1 MPATDKPALSLLWKR
16 LVELVVL
23 VSLLLTVSFAS
34 AKENVSVDSEKP
46 VKFAVLAFRSKQE
59 TATRWQP
66 LVDHL
71 NQAKLGRSFVLE
83 ALTYPEM
90 VAAVH
95 DKQVDFVLA
104 QPDLYI
110 LLTYREGLLS
120 PLATLAD
127 KNSDG
132 YALASFGG
140 VIVTRASDNSIS
152 TLANLRGKRI
162 ATSLIDSLGGYQMQ
176 ALELLQQNIHL
187 PADAQIIEVGLPLDN
202 AIKALLAGNADAA
215 FVRTGIIESM
225 QQEGK
230 LDLAKLHILNPQQ
243 QTNFPYALSTRL
255 YPEWPLAAM
264 PWTDEDLARRVAS
277 TILGLPHGGDVA
289 KAVKIHG
296 FTIPGDYRPVD
307 DLMRRLR
314 LPPFDKAQ
322 EITAKD
328 IWSQYGMLIAL
339 VSLLIISGLFSISF
353 VLHRANKKLKEES
366 ARAEVMTKQLIAS
379 DTRFRA
385 IFENVDA
392 LAIQGYKPDGT
403 VVYWNHASQSIY
415 SYSEHEAI
423 GASLYELIIPPEA
436 REFVKGGVQW
446 MFDNHA
452 GVPAERLSLLHK
464 DGHLVDVYS
473 SHVVIDSP
481 EHGQLMF
488 CLDINLSEQAKAE
501 RSLIES
507 ESRQRI
513 ILEALGEGVFGT
525 DSNGLCTFINPAALA
540 MLGLTE
546 DEVLGKNQH
555 LLFHSQRPDGTH
567 YPAIECPVG
576 QTMRD
581 GKVRR
586 LKEWFW
592 RKNGEGFPI
601 HLSVSPKMDAGVI
614 TGCVV
619 AFSDITEGMRIA
631 KELEQYR
638 NHLEEQIQVRTAQL
652 EEARAAAEA
661 ANRAKS
667 AFLANMSH
675 EIRTPMNAI
684 LGMAHLMRR
693 DGVSSQQAD
702 RLDKIDHA
710 TQHLLSII
718 NNILDISKIEAGKL
732 TLEEVAVDIPEILSG
747 AVTLLDDRIRS
758 RGLVLLI
765 ETDTFPDLFLG
776 DPTRI
781 SQSLINYTGNA
792 IKFTES
798 GSITLRAK
806 RLSED
811 DTTATLRFEVEDS
824 GIGIAPET
832 IASLFD
838 AFKQADSSMTRKY
851 GGSGLGLAITKHLA
865 QAMGG
870 DAGVDSR
877 LGRGSCF
884 WFTVCLKKNTD
895 FSPSTVT
902 VQNEPI
908 NLELLA
914 GHHVLIV
921 EDEPINREIAID
933 LLSDVGVS
941 CDFAENGREA
951 VELVS
956 SNHFDLILMD
966 MQMPE
971 MDGLEA
977 TRQIR
982 QLAGCATLPIV
993 AMTANAFTE
1002 DRERCRVAGMTDFM
1016 TKPIDP
1022 DVLFA
1027 TLLHNLPKTRQ

>member
-1 MPATDKPALSLLWKR
+1 MPSNAKPAFSLLWQR
-16 LVELVVL
+16 LVELVLL
-23 VSLLLTVSFAS
+23 VSLLLTIPFGS
-34 AKENVSVDSEKP
+34 AMADATVDSEKP
-46 VKFAVLAFRSKQE
+46 VKFAVLAFRPKQE
-59 TATRWQP
+59 MVARWQP
-66 LVDHL
+66 MVDYL
-71 NQAKLGRSFVLE
+71 NAQQPGRHFTLE
-83 ALTYPEM
+83 ALTYPELE
-90 VAAVH
+90 AAVAS
-95 DKQVDFVLA
+95 KQVDLVLT
-104 QPDLYI
+104 QPAHYI
-110 LLTYREGLLS
+110 LLTNRQELHS
-120 PLATLAD
+120 PLATLVE
-127 KNSDG
+127 KEG
-132 YALASFGG
+132 KQALATFGG
-140 VIVTRASDNSIS
+140 VIVSRANDPTI
-152 TLANLRGKRI
+152 TKITDLRGKRI
-162 ATSLIDSLGGYQMQ
+162 ATSGISSLGSYQMQ
-176 ALELLQQNIHL
+176 ALALLEQNIHL
-187 PADAQIIEVGLPLDN
+187 PRDAKVIETGQPQDK
-202 AIKALLAGNADAA
+202 AIDELLAGNVDVA
-215 FVRTGIIESM
+215 FVRTGVIESM
-225 QQEGK
+225 QEKGK
-230 LDLAKLHILNPQQ
+230 LDPSLIRVINPQQ
-243 QTNFPYALSTRL
+243 QDFPFALSTRL

-264 PWTDEDLARRVAS
+264 PWLDEDAARQIAA
-277 TILGLPHGGDVA
+277 TLLGLSHESPVTNA
-289 KAVKIHG
+289 AKIHG

-322 EITAKD
+322 EITATD
-328 IWSQYGMLIAL
+328 IWSQHGMAISLL
-339 VSLLIISGLFSISF
+339 SLLIIGALGTLSF

-366 ARAEVMTKQLIAS
+366 ARAEETTKQLIAS
-379 DTRFRA
+379 DNRFRA
-385 IFENVDA
+385 IFENVNA
-392 LAIQGYKPDGT
+392 LAIQGYTPDGT
-403 VVYWNHASQSIY
+403 VVHWNHASQIIY
-415 SYSEHEAI
+415 GYSADEAI
-423 GASLYELIIPPEA
+423 GESLYELIIPCEM
-436 REFVKGGVQW
+436 RQEVETEVRW
-446 MFDNHA
+446 MLENRT
-452 GVPAERLSLLHK
+452 GVPAERLSLIHK

-473 SHVVIDSP
+473 THVVVETP
-481 EHGQLMF
+481 EHGPLLF

-501 RSLIES
+501 CALIES

-513 ILEALGEGVFGT
+513 ILNALGEGVFGT

-540 MLGLTE
+540 MLGLR
-546 DEVLGKNQH
+546 EVEILGKNQH
-555 LLFHSQRPDGTH
+555 LLFHAHRPDGSH
-567 YPAIECPVG
+567 YPVSECPVN

-586 LKEWFW
+586 MKEWFW

-601 HLSVSPKMDAGVI
+601 HLSVSPKMDEGKI

-619 AFSDITEGMRIA
+619 AFSDITEGMRVA
-631 KELEQYR
+631 RELEQYR
-638 NHLEEQIQVRTAQL
+638 NHLEEQVQVRTAQL

-693 DGVSSQQAD
+693 DGISSQQAD

-710 TQHLLSII
+710 TLHLLAII
-718 NNILDISKIEAGKL
+718 NDILDISKIEAGKL

-747 AVTLLDDRIRS
+747 VITLLDDRIRS

-781 SQSLINYTGNA
+781 SQSLINYIGNA

-798 GSITLRAK
+798 GSITLRVK
-806 RLSED
+806 QQSED
-811 DTTATLRFEVEDS
+811 ETTATLRFEVEDA
-824 GIGIAPET
+824 GIGIAPDT
-832 IASLFD
+832 IANLFD

-851 GGSGLGLAITKHLA
+851 GGTGLGLAITKHLA

-870 DAGVDSR
+870 DAGVNSQ

-884 WFTVCLKKNTD
+884 WFTVCLKKSTA

-956 SNHFDLILMD
+956 INRYDLILMD

-982 QLAGCATLPIV
+982 QLAGCATLPII
-993 AMTANAFTE
+993 AMTANVFTE

-1016 TKPIDP
+1016 TKPIHP

-1027 TLLHNLPKTRQ
+1027 TLLHNLPKTGL

>member
-1 MPATDKPALSLLWKR
+1 MPASLKQALNLLWRR
-16 LVELVVL
+16 LVELAL
-23 VSLLLTVSFAS
+23 VASLLICIPFGS
-34 AKENVSVDSEKP
+34 ALADVAVDSIKP

-66 LVDHL
+66 LVDYL
-71 NQAKLGRSFVLE
+71 NQAKLGRRFVLE

-104 QPDLYI
+104 QPGLYI

-127 KNSDG
+127 KNRDG
-132 YALASFGG
+132 YSLASFGG

-162 ATSLIDSLGGYQMQ
+162 ATSLIDSLGSYQMQ

-187 PADAQIIEVGLPLDN
+187 PADAQIMEVGLQDK
-202 AIKALLAGNADAA
+202 AINALLAGSADAA
-215 FVRTGIIESM
+215 FVRTGVIESL
-225 QQEGK
+225 QQEGN
-230 LDLAKLHILNPQQ
+230 LDLAKLRILNPQQ

-289 KAVKIHG
+289 RAVKIHG

-339 VSLLIISGLFSISF
+339 VSLLIISALFSISF

-392 LAIQGYKPDGT
+392 LAIQGYKADGT

-415 SYSEHEAI
+415 GYSEHEAI

-452 GVPAERLSLLHK
+452 GVPADRLSLLHK

-555 LLFHSQRPDGTH
+555 LLFHSHRPDGTH

-601 HLSVSPKMDAGVI
+601 HLSVSPKMEEGVI
-614 TGCVV
+614 AGSVV

-638 NHLEEQIQVRTAQL
+638 NHLEEQVQLRTAQL

-710 TQHLLSII
+710 THHLLAII
-718 NNILDISKIEAGKL
+718 NDILDISKIEAGKL
-732 TLEEVAVDIPEILSG
+732 TLEEVAVDIPEILNG
-747 AVTLLDDRIRS
+747 VVTLLDDRIRS

-765 ETDTFPDLFLG
+765 ETDTFPNLFLG

-792 IKFTES
+792 IKFTDS

-811 DTTATLRFEVEDS
+811 DTTATLRFEVEDT
-824 GIGIAPET
+824 GIGIAPEV

-838 AFKQADSSMTRKY
+838 SFKQADSSMTRKY
-851 GGSGLGLAITKHLA
+851 GGTGLGLAITRHLA

-870 DAGVDSR
+870 DAGVNSQP
-877 LGRGSCF
+877 GRGSCF
-884 WFTVCLKKNTD
+884 WFTVCLKKNTA

-941 CDFAENGREA
+941 CDYAENGREA

-956 SNHFDLILMD
+956 RNHYDLILMD

-982 QLAGCATLPIV
+982 QLSGCATLPIV

-1016 TKPIDP
+1016 AKPIDP

>member
-1 MPATDKPALSLLWKR
+1 LIWQR

-23 VSLLLTVSFAS
+23 VSLLFTVPFGS
-34 AKENVSVDSEKP
+34 AMAEAAVDSEKP
-46 VKFAVLAFRSKQE
+46 VKFAVLAFRPKPE
-59 TATRWQP
+59 MMARWQP
-66 LVDHL
+66 VVDYL
-71 NQAKLGRSFVLE
+71 NAQQPGRRFTLE
-83 ALTYPEM
+83 ALTYPELEAA
-90 VAAVH
+90 VAA
-95 DKQVDFVLA
+95 KQVDLVLT
-104 QPDLYI
+104 QPGHYI
-110 LLTYREGLLS
+110 QLTNRQGLHS
-120 PLATLAD
+120 PLATLVE
-127 KNSDG
+127 KEG
-132 YALASFGG
+132 KLALATFGG
-140 VIVTRASDNSIS
+140 VIVSRANDPSINQI
-152 TLANLRGKRI
+152 ADLRGKRI
-162 ATSLIDSLGGYQMQ
+162 ATSSMSSLGSYQMQ
-176 ALELLQQNIHL
+176 ALALLEQNIHL
-187 PADAQIIEVGLPLDN
+187 PADAKVVETGQPQDK
-202 AIKALLAGNADAA
+202 AINELLAGNVDVA
-215 FVRTGIIESM
+215 FVRTGVIESM
-225 QQEGK
+225 QEQGK
-230 LDLAKLHILNPQQ
+230 LDPSLIRVINPQQ
-243 QTNFPYALSTRL
+243 QDFPFALSTRL

-264 PWTDEDLARRVAS
+264 PWLDEDAARQIAA
-277 TILGLPHGGDVA
+277 TLLGLSHESPVTNA
-289 KAVKIHG
+289 AKIHG

-314 LPPFDKAQ
+314 LPPFEKAQ
-322 EITAKD
+322 EISVAD
-328 IWSQYGMLIAL
+328 VWSQYGMTITFL
-339 VSLLIISGLFSISF
+339 SLLITGGLGAVSF
-353 VLHRANKKLKEES
+353 VLHRANKKLKKES
-366 ARAEVMTKQLIAS
+366 ARAEVITKQLIAS

-385 IFENVDA
+385 IFEDVDA
-392 LAIQGYKPDGT
+392 LAIQGYTADGT
-403 VVYWNHASQSIY
+403 MVYWNQASQNIY
-415 SYSEHEAI
+415 GYSADEAI
-423 GASLYELIIPPEA
+423 GASIYELIIPPEA
-436 REFVKGGVQW
+436 RQLVNANVQW
-446 MFDNHA
+446 MFNNHK
-452 GVPAERLSLLHK
+452 GVAAERLSLLHK

-473 SHVVIDSP
+473 SHVLVETA
-481 EHGQLMF
+481 EHEQLMF

-501 RSLIES
+501 SALIES

-513 ILEALGEGVFGT
+513 ILDALGEGVFGT
-525 DSNGLCTFINPAALA
+525 DSNGLCTFVNPAALA
-540 MLGLTE
+540 MLGLS
-546 DEVLGKNQH
+546 EVELLGKNQH
-555 LLFHSQRPDGTH
+555 LLFHAQRPDGSH
-567 YPAIECPVG
+567 YPVTECPVN
-576 QTMRD
+576 QTIRD

-586 LKEWFW
+586 MKEWFW

-747 AVTLLDDRIRS
+747 VVTLLDDRIRS

-884 WFTVCLKKNTD
+884 WFTVCLKKSTD

-902 VQNEPI
+902 VKNEPI

>member
-1 MPATDKPALSLLWKR
+1 LPATVKPALSLLWQR

-23 VSLLLTVSFAS
+23 VSLLLTVPFGS
-34 AKENVSVDSEKP
+34 AMAEAAVDSEKP
-46 VKFAVLAFRSKQE
+46 VKFAVLAYRPKPE
-59 TATRWQP
+59 MMARWQP
-66 LVDHL
+66 VVDYL
-71 NQAKLGRSFVLE
+71 NAQQPGRRFTLE
-83 ALTYPEM
+83 ALTYPELEAA
-90 VAAVH
+90 VAA
-95 DKQVDFVLA
+95 KQVDLVLT
-104 QPDLYI
+104 QPGHYI
-110 LLTYREGLLS
+110 QLTNRQGLHS
-120 PLATLAD
+120 PLATLVE
-127 KNSDG
+127 KEG
-132 YALASFGG
+132 KLALATFGG
-140 VIVTRASDNSIS
+140 VIVSRANDPSINQI
-152 TLANLRGKRI
+152 ADLRGKRI
-162 ATSLIDSLGGYQMQ
+162 ATSSMSSLGSYQMQ
-176 ALELLQQNIHL
+176 ALALLEQNIQL
-187 PADAQIIEVGLPLDN
+187 PADAKVIETGQPQDK
-202 AIKALLAGNADAA
+202 AINELLAGNVDVA
-215 FVRTGIIESM
+215 FVRTGVIESM
-225 QQEGK
+225 QEKGK
-230 LDLAKLHILNPQQ
+230 LNPNQLRVINPQQ
-243 QTNFPYALSTRL
+243 LQDFPFALSTRL

-264 PWTDEDLARRVAS
+264 PWLDRDVARQIAA
-277 TILGLPHGGDVA
+277 TLLGLPHDSPVA
-289 KAVKIHG
+289 SAANIHG
-296 FTIPGDYRPVD
+296 FTFPSDYRSVD
-307 DLMRRLR
+307 ELMRRLR
-314 LPPFDKAQ
+314 LPPFDQAPV
-322 EITAKD
+322 ISVAD
-328 IWSQYGMLIAL
+328 VWSHYGKVIAL
-339 VSLLIISGLFSISF
+339 LSLLITGGLLTISF

-366 ARAEVMTKQLIAS
+366 TRAEVINKQLIAS
-379 DTRFRA
+379 DSRFRA
-385 IFENVDA
+385 IFEDVDA
-392 LAIQGYKPDGT
+392 LAIQGYKADGT
-403 VVYWNHASQSIY
+403 VVYWNHASQNIY
-415 SYSEHEAI
+415 GYSPEEAI
-423 GASLYELIIPPEA
+423 GGSLYELIIPPEA
-436 REFVKGGVQW
+436 RQFVKTNVQW
-446 MFDNHA
+446 MFDNHK
-452 GVPAERLSLLHK
+452 GVAAERLSLLHK

-473 SHVVIDSP
+473 SHVLVETA
-481 EHGQLMF
+481 EHEQLMF

-501 RSLIES
+501 GALIES

-513 ILEALGEGVFGT
+513 ILDALGEGVFGT
-525 DSNGLCTFINPAALA
+525 DSNGLCTFVNPAALA
-540 MLGLTE
+540 MLGLS
-546 DEVLGKNQH
+546 EVELLGKNQH
-555 LLFHSQRPDGTH
+555 LLFHAHHPDGSH
-567 YPAIECPVG
+567 YPVTECPVN

-586 LKEWFW
+586 MKEWFW
-592 RKNGEGFPI
+592 RKNGEGFPV
-601 HLSVSPKMDAGVI
+601 HLSVSPKMDEGVI

-619 AFSDITEGMRIA
+619 AFSDITDGMRISR
-631 KELEQYR
+631 ELEQYR
-638 NHLEEQIQVRTAQL
+638 NHLEEQVQVRTAQL
-652 EEARAAAEA
+652 EEARTAAEA
-661 ANRAKS
+661 ANLAKS

-732 TLEEVAVDIPEILSG
+732 MLEEVAVDIPEILSG
-747 AVTLLDDRIRS
+747 VVTLLDERIRS

-765 ETDTFPDLFLG
+765 ETDTFPELFLG

-781 SQSLINYTGNA
+781 LQSLINYTGNA

-811 DTTATLRFEVEDS
+811 ETTATVRFEVEDT

-832 IASLFD
+832 LASLFD

-851 GGSGLGLAITKHLA
+851 GGTGLGLAITRHLA
-865 QAMGG
+865 HAMGG
-870 DAGVDSR
+870 DAGVDSQ

-884 WFTVCLKKNTD
+884 WFTVCLKKNTA

-941 CDFAENGREA
+941 CDYAENGREA

-956 SNHFDLILMD
+956 SNHYDLILMD

-982 QLAGCATLPIV
+982 QLSGCATLPIV